1 MDPLLPFSALP
12 LASPPLLNPSSFFL
26 KKKSTMP
33 APTASASRLLLAARS
48 LGWTRTLHAG
58 VLTPMAMAA
67 HGKAGSSSAFDA
79 SQVTSSS
86 HATTASPP
94 ASLLRRIG
102 SEVMA
107 KIHAVTDVAAAAAT
121 APGTT
126 LGRTHDDTGVQ
137 YNFPWDVLKQRLA
150 TDDAVDHGVLNI
162 KRTWQPS
169 MRKRKNKHGFLKRL
183 STPGGRK
190 VLARRRAKGR
200 YRLTW

>member
-1 MDPLLPFSALP
+1 
-12 LASPPLLNPSSFFL
+12 
-26 KKKSTMP
+26 
-33 APTASASRLLLAARS
+33 
-48 LGWTRTLHAG
+48 
-58 VLTPMAMAA
+58 
-67 HGKAGSSSAFDA
+67 
-79 SQVTSSS
+79 
-86 HATTASPP
+86 
-94 ASLLRRIG
+94 
-102 SEVMA
+102 MA

-121 APGTT
+121 APGTM